1 MTPRFVGVWKC
12 QFKGPR
18 WGVRELVGSTASCCG
33 EQSQL
38 CQRPS
43 PRQALLGARALG
55 ERGADDSALPRPW
68 EKEGELSTA
77 TQAGPFPR
85 PWLHD

>member
-1 MTPRFVGVWKC
+1 MTSPFAGVWKC
-12 QFKGPR
+12 RFKGPR
-18 WGVRELVGSTASCCG
+18 WGVRELVGSRASCCG

-43 PRQALLGARALG
+43 PRQALLGAPALSG
-55 ERGADDSALPRPW
+55 RGTDDSALPQPW
-68 EKEGELSTA
+68 EQEGVLSTP

-85 PWLHD
+85 PWLRD